1 VVLNEQSQGG
11 WESSSGS
18 FDLDLVLDPL
28 SYCWVV
34 LCSRVQVKSAAARG
48 PPPFVMENT
57 H

>member
-1 VVLNEQSQGG
+1 MVLNAQSQGG

-18 FDLDLVLDPL
+18 FDLDLVLAPI

-34 LCSRVQVKSAAARG
+34 LCSRVQVKRAAARG